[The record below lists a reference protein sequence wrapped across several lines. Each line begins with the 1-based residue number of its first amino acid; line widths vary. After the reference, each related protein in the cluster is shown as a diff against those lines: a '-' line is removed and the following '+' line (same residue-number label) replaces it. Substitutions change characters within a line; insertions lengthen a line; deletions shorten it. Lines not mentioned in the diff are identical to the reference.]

1 MAETLTKAQ
10 IMEHRRN
17 GSVVEYD
24 DDDDSG
30 RRSIDG
36 FDALVAEIRSLVE
49 AQRAS
54 AGADMDRSEV
64 QTQLIQAIQK
74 LASRAPSGE
83 MSQTV
88 LEDLLVQL
96 AERPDSKEP
105 NPVYVFEF
113 ERYPS
118 GYISK
123 VIAKPQA
130 S

>member
-1 MAETLTKAQ
+1 MGELTAAQ
-10 IMEHRRN
+10 MHEYQEEGDTFEHQ
-17 GSVVEYD
+17 D
-24 DDDDSG
+24 DG
-30 RRSIDG
+30 RRSIEG
-36 FDALVAEIRSLVE
+36 LDALVAEIRSLVE
-49 AQRAS
+49 AQRAN
-54 AGADMDRSEV
+54 AGADMLRSE
-64 QTQLIQAIQK
+64 TQSALIAAVQK
-74 LASRAPSGE
+74 LAGSGSGTG